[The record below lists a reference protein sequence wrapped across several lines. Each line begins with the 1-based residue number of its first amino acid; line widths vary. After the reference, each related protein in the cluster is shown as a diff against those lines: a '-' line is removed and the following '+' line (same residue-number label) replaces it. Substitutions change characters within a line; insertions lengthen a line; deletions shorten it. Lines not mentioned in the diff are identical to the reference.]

1 MSSDAA
7 ARESAVLDAVTGGTP
22 LLAGQTVVM
31 TGAGG
36 GIGST
41 LARVLA
47 AAGAK
52 VALTDLRED
61 AIAPLAAALRA
72 EGAEVV
78 ARAIDA
84 SDFAA
89 FAAFAA
95 EAEAELGPV
104 DGLVNCAGLFE
115 VRDFTA
121 LDDHDWA
128 RALTANLGTAA
139 AGCHAVLPG
148 MMERGGGSIVNVA
161 STAGEYGSISPA
173 AHYAAA
179 KGGVIAL
186 TKSLARE
193 AAPGNVR
200 VNAVSPGPV
209 ETAATHG
216 DIAPDQKAA
225 VAART
230 LFNRMGRPEEIAAGC
245 AFLLSPLSTFITG
258 HVLRVNGGSLL

>member
-1 MSSDAA
+1 MSSDAV
-7 ARESAVLDAVTGGTP
+7 ARESAMLDAVLSGGAP
-22 LLAGQTVVM
+22 LLAGSTIVM
-31 TGAGG
+31 TGAAG
-36 GIGST
+36 GIGAT
-41 LARVLA
+41 LARLLA

-52 VALTDLRED
+52 VALTDLREE
-61 AIAPLAAALRA
+61 AIAPLAAALR
-72 EGAEVV
+72 EDGSEVH

-84 SDFAA
+84 SDHAA

-95 EAEAELGPV
+95 EAEAELGPI

-121 LDDHDWA
+121 LDEQDWA

-148 MMERGGGSIVNVA
+148 MLERGSGSIVNVA
-161 STAGEYGSISPA
+161 STAGEYGSIRPA

-179 KGGVIAL
+179 KGGIIAL

-193 AAPGNVR
+193 AAVANVR
-200 VNAVSPGPV
+200 VNAVSPGPT
-209 ETAATHG
+209 ETPALDAAS
-216 DIAPDQKAA
+216 PEQKAA
-225 VAART
+225 AGART
-230 LFNRMGRPEEIAAGC
+230 LFNRLGRPEEIAAGC
-245 AFLLSPLSTFITG
+245 VFLLSPLSTFITG

>member
-1 MSSDAA
+1 MSSDAV
-7 ARESAVLDAVTGGTP
+7 ARDSAMVDAVNGGAP
-22 LLAGQTVVM
+22 LLAGSTIVM

-41 LARVLA
+41 LARLLA

-52 VALTDLRED
+52 VALTDLRDD
-61 AIAPLAAALRA
+61 AIAPLADALRA
-72 EGAEVV
+72 GGTDVHAQ
-78 ARAIDA
+78 AIDA
-84 SDFAA
+84 SDRGA

-95 EAEAELGPV
+95 AAEAELGPV

-121 LDDHDWA
+121 LDEQDWA
-128 RALTANLGTAA
+128 RALAANLGTAA

-148 MMERGGGSIVNVA
+148 MLERGRGSIVNVA

-179 KGGVIAL
+179 KGGVIGL

-193 AAPGNVR
+193 AAVGGVR
-200 VNAVSPGPV
+200 VNAVSPGPT
-209 ETAATHG
+209 ETAALGAAT
-216 DIAPDQKAA
+216 PEQKAA
-225 VAART
+225 VGART
-230 LFNRMGRPEEIAAGC
+230 LFNRLGRPEEIAAGC
-245 AFLLSPLSTFITG
+245 VFLLSPLSTFITG

>member
-1 MSSDAA
+1 MKIDAA
-7 ARESAVLDAVTGGTP
+7 AHESAVLDAVAGGTP
-22 LLAGQTVVM
+22 LLAGRTVVM

-47 AAGAK
+47 AAGAR
-52 VALTDLRED
+52 VALTDLRD
-61 AIAPLAAALRA
+61 DTIAPLAAALR
-72 EGAEVV
+72 EGGAEVV

-84 SDFAA
+84 SDHAA
-89 FAAFAA
+89 FAALVA

-115 VRDFTA
+115 VGDFTT
-121 LDDHDWA
+121 LGDEDWA
-128 RALTANLGTAA
+128 RALTANLGTAV
-139 AGCHAVLPG
+139 AGCRAVLPG
-148 MMERGGGSIVNVA
+148 MLARGGGSIVNVA

-179 KGGVIAL
+179 KGGVIGL

-193 AAPGNVR
+193 AAVADVR

-209 ETAATHG
+209 ETPMLLDAT
-216 DIAPDQKAA
+216 AEQLAA
-225 VAART
+225 VGART
-230 LFNRMGRPEEIAAGC
+230 LFNRLGRPEEIAAGC
-245 AFLLSPLSTFITG
+245 VFLLSPLSTFVTG

>member
-1 MSSDAA
+1 MRGDAV
-7 ARESAVLDAVTGGTP
+7 ARESAMLDAVAGGTP

-41 LARVLA
+41 LARLLA

-61 AIAPLAAALRA
+61 AIAPLAAALR
-72 EGAEVV
+72 EDGAEVH

-84 SDFAA
+84 SDRPA
-89 FAAFAA
+89 FAALVA

-115 VRDFTA
+115 VEDFTA
-121 LDDHDWA
+121 LGEQDWA
-128 RALTANLGTAA
+128 RVLAANLGTAV

-148 MMERGGGSIVNVA
+148 MLQRGGGSIVNVA

-193 AAPGNVR
+193 AAVGNVR

-209 ETAATHG
+209 ETPMLLDAT
-216 DIAPDQKAA
+216 AEQKAA
-225 VAART
+225 VSART
-230 LFNRMGRPEEIAAGC
+230 LFNRLGRPEEIAAGC
-245 AFLLSPLSTFITG
+245 VFLLSPLSTFITG